1 MAHLVE
7 TMAYAGETPWHGL
20 GVHVEDDLSVDE
32 MLEAAGINWGVTK
45 APMFYD
51 VNGERI
57 NSGKFALLRD
67 SDNRFLDTVSDTW
80 EPCQNRDAF
89 AIFEEFVEA
98 GELEMHTAG
107 SLKDGQIVWGLAK
120 MKEQFAL
127 FNDDVT
133 EQYLLL
139 VNPHKFGNGIHVR
152 STPIRVVCN
161 NTLSFSLGQHSN
173 VQSTQNH
180 RTTFDV
186 EAMKEAIGIA
196 KEKFVT
202 YQQAAEL
209 LSKKRYNV
217 VSLEEYFAKVFPGY
231 SAKKDEAANDN
242 KIVLSRAAERALEVV
257 ESQPG
262 AEFGKGSWW
271 QAFNAVTYMAD
282 HELGRNADSRLR
294 SAWFGVNK
302 DRKNVALQ
310 TAIEYA
316 EAA

>member
-20 GVHVEDDLSVDE
+20 GVHVEDDLTVEE
-32 MLEAAGINWGVTK
+32 MIKAAGLGWGVVK
-45 APMFYD
+45 SPMYYD
-51 VNGERI
+51 VNGEQI

-67 SDNRFLDTVSDTW
+67 SDNQFFDTVSDSW

-89 AIFEEFVEA
+89 SIFEEFVEA

-107 SLKDGQIVWGLAK
+107 SLKGGQIVWGLAK

-133 EQYLLL
+133 EQYMLL
-139 VNPHKFGNGIHVR
+139 VNPHKFGQGIHVR

-161 NTLSFSLGQHSN
+161 NTLSWSLGQHSD

-180 RTTFDV
+180 RRPFDA

-196 KEKFVT
+196 RYKFSAYKE
-202 YQQAAEL
+202 AAEL

-217 VSLEEYFAKVFPGY
+217 VSIEEYFAKVFPGY
-231 SAKKDEAANDN
+231 SSKKDEAANDG
-242 KIVLSRAAERALEVV
+242 KAKLSRAAERALEVI
-257 ESQPG
+257 ETQPG
-262 AEFGKGSWW
+262 AEFGKGTWW
-271 QAFNAVTYMAD
+271 QALNAVTYMAD
-282 HELGRNADSRLR
+282 HELGRDADSRLR
-294 SAWFGVNK
+294 SAWFGINK